1 DPNGPPPAPAL
12 FEVMGDSSTQFIGMA
27 DAELRAYL
35 GELHDTGS
43 TACWVLAKM
52 LRGVYGRGAR
62 GTPHFYATVTIMR
75 QLDPEPA
82 RAPAARLALL
92 CDLPD
97 GELRARV
104 AAAWKNLYGG
114 PLLPGRRAAATP

>member
-1 DPNGPPPAPAL
+1 MDG
-12 FEVMGDSSTQFIGMA
+12 SSTEFIGLA

-52 LRGVYGRGAR
+52 LRGVYGRYASR
-62 GTPHFYATVTIMR
+62 TPHFYATFTILR
-75 QLDPEPA
+75 QLDPVAE

-97 GELRARV
+97 AELRGR
-104 AAAWKNLYGG
+104 AASSWQKLYGA
-114 PLLPGRRAAATP
+114 PLLPAQRAVAP